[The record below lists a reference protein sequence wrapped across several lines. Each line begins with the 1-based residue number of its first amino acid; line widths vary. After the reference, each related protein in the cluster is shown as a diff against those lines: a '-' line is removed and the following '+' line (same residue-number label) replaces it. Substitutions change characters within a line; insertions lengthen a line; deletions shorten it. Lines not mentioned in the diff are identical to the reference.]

1 MAAEAGLPP
10 VVLVVPADP
19 PGSRPV
25 DSGRCEPAAALPAPA
40 PTLPAVAAAVSAAA
54 AAPLAVSELRSRFL
68 AHHEHVLRSAVGTL
82 GRYGS
87 ATLHLVDFAREH
99 SVSDA
104 SAVSAAAFVA
114 HLRSIEVSPNGHP
127 NTLLRRL
134 ADKGVRYVV
143 DCCRSLYHFGID
155 HGLLPAG
162 VTNPFARRRA
172 APVRV
177 RDAKPIFVFDA
188 ERELAFFAAARPWA
202 FALHFVLAKTGLR
215 PGELVHLLVEDVD
228 PADPAGAWLLV
239 RAKPDLGWT
248 TKTATDRRVPLLPEV
263 AAVLEGLVDRPGK
276 PPGWRRCGVL
286 FLRERLAEEGSA
298 GPALAGG
305 RAALAAAAKRRL
317 LEARAAAGR
326 PLTRREEARAYEGV
340 WRDAGAVP
348 VDRVRTSFI
357 RAARAAGITESSGV
371 AGATCPKSWRH
382 TFATLLQQANVDPLV
397 RQETLGHK
405 PADPGRSALG
415 MTGAYTHTSPEFQRR
430 EVERALRLRH
440 GAAEP
445 GGKRLQ
451 PRSQLPTQQ
460 AKIGATS

>member
-1 MAAEAGLPP
+1 M
-10 VVLVVPADP
+10 
-19 PGSRPV
+19 
-25 DSGRCEPAAALPAPA
+25 
-40 PTLPAVAAAVSAAA
+40 
-54 AAPLAVSELRSRFL
+54 
-68 AHHEHVLRSAVGTL
+68 
-82 GRYGS
+82 
-87 ATLHLVDFAREH
+87 
-99 SVSDA
+99 
-104 SAVSAAAFVA
+104 
-114 HLRSIEVSPNGHP
+114 
-127 NTLLRRL
+127 
-134 ADKGVRYVV
+134 
-143 DCCRSLYHFGID
+143 
-155 HGLLPAG
+155 
-162 VTNPFARRRA
+162 
-172 APVRV
+172 
-177 RDAKPIFVFDA
+177 
-188 ERELAFFAAARPWA
+188 
-202 FALHFVLAKTGLR
+202 
-215 PGELVHLLVEDVD
+215 
-228 PADPAGAWLLV
+228 
-239 RAKPDLGWT
+239 
-248 TKTATDRRVPLLPEV
+248 
-263 AAVLEGLVDRPGK
+263 LEGLVDRPGK

-430 EVERALRLRH
+430 EVERALRLRP
-440 GAAEP
+440 APLALAPSSRAPRTP
-445 GGKRLQ
+445 GT
-451 PRSQLPTQQ
+451 P
-460 AKIGATS
+460 